1 MNYKRTKRS
10 TDNNVDNNQDQM
22 SINETN
28 SGQIINGTFTDTS
41 NGAVIPTNQTVS
53 EMNQAGKITGW
64 HVKDND
70 QTEIPLVWGPKA
82 LPPYNPYVFDK
93 SNNTFNENKSI
104 IKEQSDL
111 LITMLIITKTK

>member
-1 MNYKRTKRS
+1 
-10 TDNNVDNNQDQM
+10 M

-82 LPPYNPYVFDK
+82 LPPYNPYVLIKQTIKLVLSKYPNNLGGVAGDK
-93 SNNTFNENKSI
+93 TVGQF
-104 IKEQSDL
+104 IK
-111 LITMLIITKTK
+111 MLM

>member
-1 MNYKRTKRS
+1 MIAIIHLMKINQFIKEQKRS

-93 SNNTFNENKSI
+93 TNNKILQYFQNTQI
-104 IKEQSDL
+104 I
-111 LITMLIITKTK
+111 

>member
-1 MNYKRTKRS
+1 MIAIIHLMKINQFIKEQSDT

-28 SGQIINGTFTDTS
+28 SGQIINSTFTDTS

-70 QTEIPLVWGPKA
+70 RNRNSSCVGT
-82 LPPYNPYVFDK
+82 
-93 SNNTFNENKSI
+93 
-104 IKEQSDL
+104 
-111 LITMLIITKTK
+111 

>member
-1 MNYKRTKRS
+1 MIAIIHLMKINQFIKEQSLS

-82 LPPYNPYVFDK
+82 LPPYNPYVLIKQTIKLLQYFQ
-93 SNNTFNENKSI
+93 NTQI
-104 IKEQSDL
+104 I
-111 LITMLIITKTK
+111 

>member
-1 MNYKRTKRS
+1 
-10 TDNNVDNNQDQM
+10 M

-70 QTEIPLVWGPKA
+70 QTEILLCGDLKH
-82 LPPYNPYVFDK
+82 YHHIIH
-93 SNNTFNENKSI
+93 TF
-104 IKEQSDL
+104 
-111 LITMLIITKTK
+111 